1 MPTSNAI
8 QKAPDPIGLTLA
20 AWEGLT
26 GRTRSGT
33 DAMNKFVHPLVAI
46 VFISACFALFP
57 VGSRA
62 ADDKLLPPEVLSGT
76 EHLLSLV
83 GSANGAKFQPE
94 RIAGLMDFVTRKK
107 KDGEIFSA
115 GSANGFSSSYNEVD
129 VRTRLVD
136 VLKYSFNPAI
146 PWFATS
152 PASLRSTAWKQT
164 EKPWPQLPR
173 LWELFGAGDSP
184 VMIRGV
190 ETVENTPDLSTG
202 GYYRY
207 DLHRT
212 LILFTNG
219 ARRIVIS
226 ISKQADVSDVGRK
239 GYIIGNDDD
248 WTYFY
253 SGEPG
258 LNVTGLGWVKSYMY
272 DSAGLSVYT
281 EAGPDAGLVRIANF
295 KWLRAGWSNINMVQN
310 DHIYQGLVRFARA
323 FKEILESPRLPAVK
337 TMEEDCLKI
346 AGLSD
351 TAMRDQMESYRRLL
365 AEHGE
370 KLNGG
375 ARKHLPEAFWSE
387 SYWEGLNREEM
398 QSLLVLEILKG
409 HLGKSP
415 AGGRGSVF
423 VPSSQPP
430 QQGG

>member
-1 MPTSNAI
+1 MKKLIHHLQALVLFSVC
-8 QKAPDPIGLTLA
+8 
-20 AWEGLT
+20 
-26 GRTRSGT
+26 
-33 DAMNKFVHPLVAI
+33 FV
-46 VFISACFALFP
+46 LFP
-57 VGSRA
+57 AGSRA

-83 GSANGAKFQPE
+83 GSGNGAKFQPE
-94 RIAGLMDFVTRKK
+94 LIAGLMDFVARNK

-115 GSANGFSSSYNEVD
+115 GSAHGFSSSYYQAD
-129 VRTRLVD
+129 VRARLVD

-152 PASLRSTAWKQT
+152 PASLRSTSWQQT

-173 LWELFGAGDSP
+173 LWELFGAEDSP
-184 VMIRGV
+184 VVIRGV

-207 DLHRT
+207 GLFRT
-212 LILFTNG
+212 LIVFTSG
-219 ARRIVIS
+219 SRRTVIS
-226 ISKQADVSDVGRK
+226 ISRQADISDVGRK

-253 SGEPG
+253 SGEAG

-281 EAGPDAGLVRIANF
+281 EAGPDAGRVRIANF

-310 DHIYQGLVRFARA
+310 EHIHQGLERFARA
-323 FKEILESPRLPAVK
+323 FKEVLESPRLPAVQ
-337 TMEEDCLKI
+337 TLEEDCRKI

-351 TAMRDQMESYRRLL
+351 AAMREEMKSYRRHL
-365 AEHGE
+365 AARGE

-387 SYWEGLNREEM
+387 SYWEGLSREEM
-398 QSLLVLEILKG
+398 QSLLVLETLKG
-409 HLGKSP
+409 YLGKPP
-415 AGGRGSVF
+415 AEVRGSVLA
-423 VPSSQPP
+423 PAAQPP
-430 QQGG
+430 QQEG

>member
-1 MPTSNAI
+1 MI
-8 QKAPDPIGLTLA
+8 
-20 AWEGLT
+20 
-26 GRTRSGT
+26 
-33 DAMNKFVHPLVAI
+33 KFVHRLNLLI
-46 VFISACFALFP
+46 LLP
-57 VGSRA
+57 VCIAMLPAGSMA
-62 ADDKLLPPEVLSGT
+62 ADEKLLPSDVLSGT

-83 GSANGAKFQPE
+83 GSGNGEKFQSE
-94 RIAGLMDFVTRKK
+94 RIAGLMDFVIRNKK
-107 KDGEIFSA
+107 NGEIFSP

-129 VRTRLVD
+129 VRTHLVD

-152 PASLRSTAWKQT
+152 PASLRSTSWQQT
-164 EKPWPQLPR
+164 EKPWAQLPR
-173 LWELFGAGDSP
+173 LWELFGAGDAP
-184 VMIRGV
+184 VVIRGV

-207 DLHRT
+207 NLHRT
-212 LILFTNG
+212 LILFTSG
-219 ARRIVIS
+219 PRRTVIS

-253 SGEPG
+253 SGEAG

-281 EAGPDAGLVRIANF
+281 EAGPDAGQVRIANF

-310 DHIYQGLVRFARA
+310 NHIYQGLVRFARS
-323 FKEILESPRLPAVK
+323 FKAILESPRLPAVK
-337 TMEEDCLKI
+337 TLEEDCQKI
-346 AGLSD
+346 AGLPD
-351 TAMRDQMESYRRLL
+351 AAMRDQIKSYRRLL
-365 AEHGE
+365 AERGE

-375 ARKHLPEAFWSE
+375 ASKHLPEAFWSE
-387 SYWEGLNREEM
+387 SYWEGLSREEM

-409 HLGKSP
+409 YLGKSP
-415 AGGRGSVF
+415 AGGSGSVF

>member
-1 MPTSNAI
+1 MPTRISIRKTSDPNCLTP
-8 QKAPDPIGLTLA
+8 AP
-20 AWEGLT
+20 WEGST
-26 GRTRSGT
+26 GRTCSGT
-33 DAMNKFVHPLVAI
+33 GAMNKFVHFLRALI
-46 VFISACFALFP
+46 FISACFALLP
-57 VGSRA
+57 VESRA
-62 ADDKLLPPEVLSGT
+62 ADEKLLPAEVLSGT

-83 GSANGAKFQPE
+83 GAANEAKFQPE
-94 RIAGLMDFVTRKK
+94 RIAGLMDFVTRNK

-129 VRTRLVD
+129 VHTRLID
-136 VLKYSFNPAI
+136 VLRYSFNPAI

-152 PASLRSTAWKQT
+152 PASLRSTSWQQT
-164 EKPWPQLPR
+164 EKPWAQFPR
-173 LWELFGAGDSP
+173 LWELFGAGDAP
-184 VMIRGV
+184 VVVRGV

-207 DLHRT
+207 GLHRT
-212 LILFTNG
+212 LILFTSG
-219 ARRIVIS
+219 QRRSVIS
-226 ISKQADVSDVGRK
+226 ISRQADVSNVGRK
-239 GYIIGNDDD
+239 GYIIGNDED

-253 SGEPG
+253 SGESG

-281 EAGPDAGLVRIANF
+281 EAGPDAGRVRIANF

-323 FKEILESPRLPAVK
+323 FKEIMESPRLPAVK
-337 TMEEDCLKI
+337 TLEEDCRKI
-346 AGLSD
+346 AGLPD
-351 TAMRDQMESYRRLL
+351 AAMRDQMKSYRRLL
-365 AEHGE
+365 AARGE

-398 QSLLVLEILKG
+398 QSLLVLETLKG
-409 HLGKSP
+409 YLGKSP
-415 AGGRGSVF
+415 AEGRSSVV

>member
-1 MPTSNAI
+1 M
-8 QKAPDPIGLTLA
+8 A
-20 AWEGLT
+20 AVF
-26 GRTRSGT
+26 SG
-33 DAMNKFVHPLVAI
+33 A
-46 VFISACFALFP
+46 
-57 VGSRA
+57 GRA
-62 ADDKLLPPEVLSGT
+62 ADEVALPAEVLAGA
-76 EHLLSLV
+76 EHLLSLA
-83 GSANGAKFQPE
+83 GRGNGVKFEPE
-94 RIAGLMDFVTRKK
+94 RIAGLMDFVTRSKK
-107 KDGEIFSA
+107 NGVRYSA
-115 GSANGFSSSYNEVD
+115 ESGKGLSSSYNEVD
-129 VRTRLVD
+129 VGTRLVD

-152 PASLRSTAWKQT
+152 PASLRSTSWKQT
-164 EKPWPQLPR
+164 EKPWPQLPQ
-173 LWELFGAGDSP
+173 LWELFGAEDAP
-184 VMIRGV
+184 VVIRGM

-212 LILFTNG
+212 LILFTSG
-219 ARRIVIS
+219 ARRTVIS

-253 SGEPG
+253 SGEAG

-281 EAGPDAGLVRIANF
+281 EAEPDAGRVRIANF

-323 FKEILESPRLPAVK
+323 FKTIMESPRLPAVK
-337 TMEEDCLKI
+337 TLEEDCLKI
-346 AGLSD
+346 AGFSD
-351 TAMRDQMESYRRLL
+351 AALRDQMKSYRRLL
-365 AEHGE
+365 ATHGE

-387 SYWEGLNREEM
+387 SYWEGLSREGM
-398 QSLLVLEILKG
+398 QSLMVLETFKG
-409 HLGKSP
+409 YLGKSP
-415 AGGRGSVF
+415 AEGRGSF
-423 VPSSQPP
+423 FTPSSQPP

>member
-1 MPTSNAI
+1 M
-8 QKAPDPIGLTLA
+8 
-20 AWEGLT
+20 
-26 GRTRSGT
+26 GRARSGT
-33 DAMNKFVHPLVAI
+33 DAMNKFVHPLIAI

-57 VGSRA
+57 AGSTA
-62 ADDKLLPPEVLSGT
+62 ADEKLLPPEVLSGT

-83 GSANGAKFQPE
+83 GSGNGAKFQPE
-94 RIAGLMDFVTRKK
+94 RIAGFMDFIIRNKM
-107 KDGEIFSA
+107 DGEIFSA

-152 PASLRSTAWKQT
+152 PASLRSTSWQQT
-164 EKPWPQLPR
+164 EKPWAQLPR
-173 LWELFGAGDSP
+173 LWELLGAGDSP
-184 VMIRGV
+184 VVIRGV

-207 DLHRT
+207 GLHRT

-219 ARRIVIS
+219 PRRTVIS

-239 GYIIGNDDD
+239 GYIIGNDED

-253 SGEPG
+253 SGEAG

-281 EAGPDAGLVRIANF
+281 EAGPDAGLVRIANL

-337 TMEEDCLKI
+337 TVEEDCLKI

-351 TAMRDQMESYRRLL
+351 AAMRDQMKSYRRRL
-365 AEHGE
+365 AARGE

-387 SYWEGLNREEM
+387 SYWEGLSREEM
-398 QSLLVLEILKG
+398 QSLLVLETFKG
-409 HLGKSP
+409 YLGKSP
-415 AGGRGSVF
+415 AEGRGSVF
-423 VPSSQPP
+423 MPASQPP